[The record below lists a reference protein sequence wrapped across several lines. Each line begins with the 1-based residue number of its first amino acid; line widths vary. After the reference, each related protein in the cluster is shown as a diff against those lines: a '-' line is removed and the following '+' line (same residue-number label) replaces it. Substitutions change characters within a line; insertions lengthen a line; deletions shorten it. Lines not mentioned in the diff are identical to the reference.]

1 MRHRNGVA
9 LKRPGGAQEEAQGG
23 QLNPIFVAPYS
34 SGLKLH
40 GMDPLADSPF
50 SLLDLH
56 SALHLVT
63 DAVHE
68 DDALCLA
75 LTCRV
80 LRDLLWKRFPLK
92 WAWTEGYVPYNI
104 AWSGDRALDKRMK
117 EKFKNVYAST
127 RIRTRDSAV
136 TMTVE
141 RLVWARS
148 LNQPWPGSRPG
159 WPSGWTDFLVHS
171 VARHGAQESL

>member
-23 QLNPIFVAPYS
+23 QLNPISVAPYS

-68 DDALCLA
+68 DDVLCLA

-92 WAWTEGYVPYNI
+92 WAWTEGYVPQGSNDL
-104 AWSGDRALDKRMK
+104 SH
-117 EKFKNVYAST
+117 FKNVYAAS

-136 TMTVE
+136 IMTVG

-171 VARHGAQESL
+171 AARHGALNSL